1 MSLLEEYHEKC
12 SEVKLKINNFYK
24 VPIHLSKINKSGRS
38 FLCEDILI
46 KNSALN
52 DLLNFFS
59 IKYDILKEIHDNET
73 QWIPLQRCLS
83 NIKNDRV
90 VTAIVKQ
97 EEDKQIIIHFFKEEI
112 KDKKQLNFD
121 YGLGLIE
128 NYFNSVNSNFSLQ
141 RLEFNEYS
149 LSIDASFTSL
159 TDQIDVFGD
168 GNDIWDSG
176 FTFFYGLY
184 KTIVSPY
191 LLRKICSNGMTST
204 HKVWRRYF
212 VNKGLRQKSFNRLIN
227 KTLSEDTKKITI
239 SSCDNMRKHNA
250 SLREFFNARDTCLSV
265 SKKLADTYFNDEEI
279 QEVYK
284 PYKIRYKNDRWL
296 SSANSN
302 LNSYEFFNRLTHCA
316 THQKTLPT
324 AVVIY
329 LNYLA
334 SEIFFKGPDLSF
346 RAPDPF
352 SVQMG

>member
-1 MSLLEEYHEKC
+1 MSLLEEYRERC
-12 SEVKLKINNFYK
+12 DEVKLKINNFYK
-24 VPIHLSKINKSGRS
+24 IPIHLSKINKSGRS

-59 IKYDILKEIHDNET
+59 IKYDLLKEIHNDET
-73 QWIPLQRCLS
+73 QWIPLQKCLS
-83 NIKNDRV
+83 DIKNDKTI
-90 VTAIVKQ
+90 TAIIK
-97 EEDKQIIIHFFKEEI
+97 EEQDNQTIIHFLKEET

-121 YGLGLIE
+121 HGFNLME
-128 NYFNSVNSNFSLQ
+128 EYFKTVNSNFLLQ
-141 RLEFNEYS
+141 KIEFNEHS
-149 LSIDASFTSL
+149 LSIDASFRDL
-159 TDQIDVFGD
+159 TNQIDVFGD
-168 GNDIWDSG
+168 GNDMWDSG

-184 KTIVSPY
+184 KTIISPY
-191 LLRKICSNGMTST
+191 LLRKICANGMTST

-212 VNKGLRQKSFNRLIN
+212 TNKGLRQKSFDRLVN
-227 KTLSEDTKKITI
+227 MTLSEDTKKITI

-250 SLREFFNARDTCLSV
+250 SLREFFNARNTCLSV
-265 SKKLADTYFNDEEI
+265 SSQLADAYFNDEEI

-302 LNSYEFFNRLTHCA
+302 LNSYEFFNRLTHCV
-316 THQKTLPT
+316 THQRSLPT
-324 AVVIY
+324 PVAIH
-329 LNYLA
+329 LNHLA

-352 SVQMG
+352 SG